1 MTVLNYSLH
10 SYISVINSCKDA
22 VSLEDK
28 RNDTFTQGT
37 PIETNKEVQHDD
49 SFTKYKES
57 VEPTKEVKHNEN
69 FTHLASEEV
78 EQTLQEW
85 MNMTSS
91 LAAELDISSSKK
103 TPVINRPFVFFH
115 SRKAGGTSL
124 RKIISTN
131 AKTLGINDVWIPC
144 YGTGCVP
151 YSKPP
156 RDKALNIYASHV
168 PFVEILTL
176 MREKPK
182 NTSLKRTGGRLRN
195 YQNIFYNTI
204 DESTP
209 LFDCLTNVRPTVE
222 RVISCWDFRFP
233 NKGGNEFV
241 PFAAQLAPE
250 DWDSLLPNMYDQFAN
265 GCNNEYGRIF
275 GDIGAVDEVQI
286 NTMSVDDPNFLPE
299 FKKVTSRM
307 SKCVLVRFDRCEDS
321 NDMVSYFFP
330 WLTPFN
336 LCSTHVNSMK
346 KKRTVDSDSYK
357 IIIKH
362 NFLDEMVFQ
371 FAESLFEEQLKI
383 ARNGNAS

>member
-1 MTVLNYSLH
+1 MTVLNYSLY

-78 EQTLQEW
+78 EQTLLEW

-115 SRKAGGTSL
+115 SRKAGGSSI

-131 AKTLGINDVWIPC
+131 AKTLGINNVWIPC
-144 YGTGCVP
+144 YGTGCVR

-156 RDKALNIYASHV
+156 RDKALNIYASHA

-195 YQNIFYNTI
+195 HQNIFL
-204 DESTP
+204 E
-209 LFDCLTNVRPTVE
+209 
-222 RVISCWDFRFP
+222 
-233 NKGGNEFV
+233 
-241 PFAAQLAPE
+241 
-250 DWDSLLPNMYDQFAN
+250 
-265 GCNNEYGRIF
+265 
-275 GDIGAVDEVQI
+275 
-286 NTMSVDDPNFLPE
+286 
-299 FKKVTSRM
+299 
-307 SKCVLVRFDRCEDS
+307 
-321 NDMVSYFFP
+321 
-330 WLTPFN
+330 
-336 LCSTHVNSMK
+336 HVH
-346 KKRTVDSDSYK
+346 
-357 IIIKH
+357 I
-362 NFLDEMVFQ
+362 
-371 FAESLFEEQLKI
+371 
-383 ARNGNAS
+383 